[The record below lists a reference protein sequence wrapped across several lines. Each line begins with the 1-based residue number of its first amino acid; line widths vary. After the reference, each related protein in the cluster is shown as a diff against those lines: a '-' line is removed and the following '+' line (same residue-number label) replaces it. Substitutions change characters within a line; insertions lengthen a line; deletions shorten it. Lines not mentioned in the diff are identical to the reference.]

1 MIIRLAQEVLSGQIS
16 RRFPMLSRIQRLKFA
31 AAGSV
36 VACMLGTPAQADELA
51 QNLGPVGPHEPILTE
66 VGSERVMAFYE
77 PDNGRCAVHAVVFD
91 KTDAYTGMTTAV
103 RVRVSL
109 NPREMVHIDSAD
121 NELVKSLSLQ
131 CGENAEKLTIIDTDS
146 LGCLRH
152 RHRATQPTHQSQC
165 IRASTRRTGKPGN
178 SSFHSCC
185 PMHGTSASRA
195 RPSERDPRCSAT

>member
-1 MIIRLAQEVLSGQIS
+1 
-16 RRFPMLSRIQRLKFA
+16 
-31 AAGSV
+31 
-36 VACMLGTPAQADELA
+36 MLGTPAQADELA

-91 KTDAYTGMTTAV
+91 KTDAYTGMTTAA

-121 NELVKSLSLQ
+121 NESVKSLSLQ

-146 LGCLRH
+146 LVASGITIQSP
-152 RHRATQPTHQSQC
+152 AQP
-165 IRASTRRTGKPGN
+165 IKA
-178 SSFHSCC
+178 
-185 PMHGTSASRA
+185 SASGF
-195 RPSERDPRCSAT
+195 